1 MERPLGIGTQAA
13 LVRLA
18 AQSPEAEVCGFVT
31 SDGMVHTIPN
41 VSANP
46 AHAFFMDPQLQIA
59 FLKENHENVI
69 GVFHT
74 HPGGGI
80 EPSEQDGKGWHPA
93 MPWRYFIVTA
103 DQITEWK
110 KKGNDISRQATYNA
124 TGSESTED
132 MVASIPGN

>member
-18 AQSPEAEVCGFVT
+18 AQSPQAEVCGFVT
-31 SDGMVHTIPN
+31 SDGMVHIIPN

-59 FLKENHENVI
+59 FLKEHHESVI

-74 HPGGGI
+74 HPGGKLD
-80 EPSEQDGKGWHPA
+80 PSEQDIKGWHPA

-103 DQITEWK
+103 NQIMEWK
-110 KKGNDISRQATYNA
+110 KNGDDVSKLASYNA
-124 TGSESTED
+124 TGGESPQNL
-132 MVASIPGN
+132 APSIPGS